1 MPKEIIKPGTWWTIQ
16 LRWQGSMKVAF
27 VLRIQN
33 GRRAGRRGSEH
44 SWVRVHRHRKDP
56 IRRARRVWKL
66 MTPMQW
72 AGSGYKFDDLKD
84 ALHTSKG
91 RTIQNEV
98 DNHKVIVEIVQ
109 VEGCLHYGTVS
120 SRTVIERRF
129 PPDLNAMEVIAYEHH
144 LGENAGNLARCLT
157 RVG

>member
-16 LRWQGSMKVAF
+16 LRWPSMKVAF
-27 VLRIQN
+27 VLRIKN
-33 GRRAGRRGSEH
+33 GQSAGRRGSEH
-44 SWVRVHRHRKDP
+44 KWVRVHRYRKDP

-72 AGSGYKFDDLKD
+72 GGSGYKFDDLKD
-84 ALHTSKG
+84 ALRTAKC

-98 DNHKVIVEIVQ
+98 ENHMVIVEIVQ

-120 SRTVIERRF
+120 SRKVIERRF
-129 PPDLNAMEVIAYEHH
+129 PPETNEMEILAMEYH
-144 LGENAGNLARCLT
+144 LGDALNLCQT
-157 RVG
+157 R